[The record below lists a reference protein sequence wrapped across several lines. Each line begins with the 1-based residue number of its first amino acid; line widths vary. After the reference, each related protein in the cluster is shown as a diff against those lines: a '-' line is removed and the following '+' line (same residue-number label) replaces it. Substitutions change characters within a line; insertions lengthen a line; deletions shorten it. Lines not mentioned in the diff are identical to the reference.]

1 MRVDFPAPFSPS
13 SAWISPRL
21 SSNPIAL
28 LATSEPKR
36 LVIPRSSRAGAAP
49 DIGSVV
55 TAGLRLLDLGR
66 DVGDLARLDL
76 LHDLVDLLLVL
87 RALRGDLA
95 EADTA
100 GLDVEDLVRAAL
112 EGAVLSRLDRLEHG
126 DVDLLQRAGDDVRA
140 EVALVGIDA
149 DALDVLLL
157 RRVERAEAALA
168 GDLEDDLRALRDLVE
183 RELLAEVLLDEV
195 LRVAVE
201 GLDVR
206 VGLLGAGLEAGDVAV
221 DRRDLLAAD
230 RGDDLVA
237 ALVLD
242 VEPGQRADEVA
253 GLVLLEQEA
262 VDVRG
267 LALHRGLRVV
277 DDRELRVGELLG
289 DGLDRLGHQEA
300 DADHEVVL
308 LLGERGQ
315 VRHVVRV
322 LRRGQCAAVD
332 AELCLGP
339 LEALVGELVER
350 AVVEAADVGDET
362 DLDLLALGCGLGAAV
377 PTARRLVVRAAAH
390 GHEAAE
396 TEREDHQQM
405 YCATRW
411 HFASLQRKC
420 DGSCEKRRQPTGGA
434 GRSPDLRLQEENV

>member
-1 MRVDFPAPFSPS
+1 MSVDFPAPFSPS
-13 SAWISPRL
+13 SAWISPRF
-21 SSNPIAL
+21 SSKSIAL
-28 LATSEPKR
+28 FATSEPKR
-36 LVIPRSSRAGAAP
+36 LVIPRSSSAGASP

-76 LHDLVDLLLVL
+76 LHHLVDLLLVL
-87 RALRGDLA
+87 RALRRDLA

-100 GLDVEDLVRAAL
+100 RLDVEHGVRAAL
-112 EGAVLSRLDRLEHG
+112 EGAVLDRLDRVVDGH
-126 DVDLLQRAGDDVRA
+126 VDLLEGARDDVRA

-195 LRVAVE
+195 LGVAVE

-221 DRRDLLAAD
+221 DRRDLLATD
-230 RGDDLVA
+230 RGDHLVA

-242 VEPGQRADEVA
+242 VEPRQRSDEVA
-253 GLVLLEQEA
+253 GLVLLEQQA

-267 LALHRGLRVV
+267 LALHQGLRVV
-277 DDRELRVGELLG
+277 DDREVRVRKLLG
-289 DGLDRLGHQEA
+289 DGLHRLGHQEA
-300 DADHEVVL
+300 DADDEVVL
-308 LLGERGQ
+308 LLGQGRE

-322 LRRGQCAAVD
+322 LARRQNAALD
-332 AELCLGP
+332 AELRLGP

-362 DLDLLALGCGLGAAV
+362 DLDLLGLRRGLGAAAAA
-377 PTARRLVVRAAAH
+377 ARRFVVRAAAH

-396 TEREDHQQM
+396 SEREDHQQM

-411 HFASLQRKC
+411 HFASLQ
-420 DGSCEKRRQPTGGA
+420 GM
-434 GRSPDLRLQEENV
+434 

>member
-66 DVGDLARLDL
+66 DVGDLAVLDL
-76 LHDLVDLLLVL
+76 LHHLVDLLLVL

-95 EADTA
+95 EADAA
-100 GLDVEDLVRAAL
+100 GLDVEHGVRAAL
-112 EGAVLSRLDRLEHG
+112 EGAVLDRLDRVVDGH
-126 DVDLLQRAGDDVRA
+126 VDLLEGARDDVRA

-195 LRVAVE
+195 LGVAVE

-230 RGDDLVA
+230 RGDHLVA

-242 VEPGQRADEVA
+242 VEPRQRSDEVA
-253 GLVLLEQEA
+253 GLVLLEQQA

-267 LALHRGLRVV
+267 LALHQGLRVV
-277 DDRELRVGELLG
+277 DDREVRVRKLLG
-289 DGLDRLGHQEA
+289 DGLHRLGHQEA
-300 DADHEVVL
+300 DADDEVVL
-308 LLGERGQ
+308 LLGQGRE

-322 LRRGQCAAVD
+322 LARRQNAALD
-332 AELCLGP
+332 AELRLGP

-362 DLDLLALGCGLGAAV
+362 DLDLLGLRRGLGAAAAA
-377 PTARRLVVRAAAH
+377 ARRFVIRAAAH

-396 TEREDHQQM
+396 SEREDHQQM
-405 YCATRW
+405 YCATR
-411 HFASLQRKC
+411 
-420 DGSCEKRRQPTGGA
+420 
-434 GRSPDLRLQEENV
+434 